1 MPSNAAVI
9 DDLERIGA
17 IEEARV
23 SGSAEAGAYVA
34 TVIGDRFE
42 AEWFDLCEFDYAIR
56 SIDGPFLRLRRV
68 RRDGSGPRAGGRN
81 GTV

>member
-23 SGSAEAGAYVA
+23 NGSDRPGEYFAR
-34 TVIGDRFE
+34 VIGDQFQ
-42 AEWFDLCEFDYAIR
+42 ADWFDLCEWDYRIR
-56 SIDGPFLRLRRV
+56 SIDGQDGPGLRLTFDRLVDSAEFVFER
-68 RRDGSGPRAGGRN
+68 
-81 GTV
+81 

>member
-23 SGSAEAGAYVA
+23 SGSDEAGAYVA

-56 SIDGPFLRLRRV
+56 SIDGRDASGFQLRLDV
-68 RRDGSGPRAGGRN
+68 EDDGSEFVFSG
-81 GTV
+81 

>member
-1 MPSNAAVI
+1 MPSNATVLE
-9 DDLERIGA
+9 DLERIGA

-23 SGSAEAGAYVA
+23 SDTADAGAYVA

-56 SIDGPFLRLRRV
+56 SIEG
-68 RRDGSGPRAGGRN
+68 RDGSGFQLRLDVEDDSSEFVFSR
-81 GTV
+81 